1 MLFPSLAERGL
12 FLCIKGG
19 GEISIALF
27 VLEGAFG

>member
-19 GEISIALF
+19 EISVALF
-27 VLEGAFG
+27 VLEGAFE